1 MGVIVSF
8 TIGILTLIKKPI
20 KKITAKITNEQLR
33 KLANKVFIAFAF
45 SISFGAWAILHCVAP
60 AYFDIEAV
68 EILLTGALA
77 VVLYALG
84 DGVITKSKAQQLV
97 EKITEV
103 AEDKK
108 AEQKKDEEIKPEKKK
123 ESAIKEYLKKVK

>member
-20 KKITAKITNEQLR
+20 KKLTAKIQGERLR
-33 KLANKVFIAFAF
+33 KLVNKVFIAIAFGISTFA
-45 SISFGAWAILHCVAP
+45 WYILNLVAP
-60 AYFDIEAV
+60 QYFSIEAV
-68 EILLTGALA
+68 EIILTGALA
-77 VVLYALG
+77 IVLYALG

-97 EKITEV
+97 ETITDV
-103 AEDKK
+103 ADEKK
-108 AEQKKDEEIKPEKKK
+108 AEQKTEKAEKK